1 MTTHRVSGESTAG
14 FESINRCTANSLMK
28 KIIFWTVSL
37 LLVGYLV
44 FSIIYFNGSSKN
56 EVCTDFEVV
65 VKDSSNVHFLRQS
78 DIEDLL
84 KRKKIYPVGKT
95 MSEVNTLE
103 ILDTILNNKM
113 VKSAKVYT
121 AKGGKVVVSIY
132 QKEPV
137 LRVIS
142 NSKGSFYIDSNRETM
157 PVSSHYT
164 VYVPVA
170 TGAIDEDFAQN
181 ELYDFVMYL
190 NENPYWDAWV
200 DQIVV
205 KSNQD
210 VELIPR
216 VGDFRIAFGKLENY
230 NEKFSRFA
238 LFIEKGLNVVG
249 WNRYSVINLSFDNQV
264 VCTRK

>member
-1 MTTHRVSGESTAG
+1 
-14 FESINRCTANSLMK
+14 
-28 KIIFWTVSL
+28 
-37 LLVGYLV
+37 
-44 FSIIYFNGSSKN
+44 
-56 EVCTDFEVV
+56 
-65 VKDSSNVHFLRQS
+65 
-78 DIEDLL
+78 
-84 KRKKIYPVGKT
+84 

>member
-1 MTTHRVSGESTAG
+1 MKRV
-14 FESINRCTANSLMK
+14 L
-28 KIIFWTVSL
+28 IIFVAA

-44 FSIIYFNGSSKN
+44 FSIIYFNDSTKN
-56 EVCTDFEVV
+56 EVCNSFEVI
-65 VKDSSNVHFLRQS
+65 VKDSSNIHFIKHT
-78 DIEDLL
+78 DIEELL

-95 MSEVNTLE
+95 MEEVNTLE
-103 ILDTILNNKM
+103 ILDTILNNKL

-121 AKGGKVVVSIY
+121 AKGGKIVVNIY
-132 QKEPV
+132 QKVPV

-142 NSKGSFYIDSNRETM
+142 NTKGNFYIDSNRETM
-157 PVSSHYT
+157 PVSPQFT

-181 ELYDFVMYL
+181 ELFDFVMYL
-190 NENPYWDAWV
+190 NDNPYWNAWV

-205 KSNQD
+205 KPNRD

-216 VGDFRIAFGKLENY
+216 VGDFKINFGKLENY
-230 NEKFSRFA
+230 NEKFSRFS

-249 WNRYSVINLSFDNQV
+249 WNRYSEINLKFDNQI
-264 VCTRK
+264 VCIRK